1 LTHVKPERDQ
11 NNRASRRK
19 NWWLF
24 GEPVGKLRSALA
36 GLRRYIAT
44 LETSKFKPFVFIE
57 GPVIPDHKLYAIASD
72 DALVLGILNSRVHNV
87 WALSAGGYL
96 GVGND
101 PTWTNTTTF
110 LPFPF
115 PVCGEPERSL
125 VRDIA
130 ERLDAHRRRVQAERL
145 EVTLTGMYNVLEKL
159 RSGEALNE
167 KERRIHDAGLVSVLR
182 QLHDDLDAAVFAA
195 YGWPVSLTDAE
206 ILDRLVAL
214 NGERAKEEASG
225 LVRWLRPD
233 YQNPGGAQGQQGALA
248 VEEAADGKS
257 GKSGKKMGKLAW
269 PKTMAERVMAVSGA
283 LAGVKEAVTAAD
295 VAGGFSR
302 AKAADVG
309 EILETLCAMGRAHKG
324 KVAGTFL
331 P

>member
-1 LTHVKPERDQ
+1 
-11 NNRASRRK
+11 
-19 NWWLF
+19 
-24 GEPVGKLRSALA
+24 
-36 GLRRYIAT
+36 
-44 LETSKFKPFVFIE
+44 
-57 GPVIPDHKLYAIASD
+57 
-72 DALVLGILNSRVHNV
+72 
-87 WALSAGGYL
+87 
-96 GVGND
+96 
-101 PTWTNTTTF
+101 
-110 LPFPF
+110 
-115 PVCGEPERSL
+115 
-125 VRDIA
+125 
-130 ERLDAHRRRVQAERL
+130 
-145 EVTLTGMYNVLEKL
+145 
-159 RSGEALNE
+159 
-167 KERRIHDAGLVSVLR
+167 
-182 QLHDDLDAAVFAA
+182 
-195 YGWPVSLTDAE
+195 VSLTDAE

-225 LVRWLRPD
+225 LVRWLRPA

-248 VEEAADGKS
+248 VGEAADGKS